1 MICVWIAYE
10 PLVFREALIHLLS
23 KLECVEVVENAS
35 EKVDVGIFRLAD
47 TGQLQDF
54 FLHKSLP
61 QAKLVVFSPRGDQ
74 AFIRLPQETSWKMV
88 RPFGMSQ
95 LVAEIRT
102 GRDKTALDNKTR
114 PVFNH

>member
-10 PLVFREALIHLLS
+10 PLVFREALVHLLS
-23 KLECVEVVENAS
+23 KLDCVEVVENAS
-35 EKVDVGIFRLAD
+35 DRVDVGIFRLSD

-61 QAKLVVFSPRGDQ
+61 QAKLIVFSPRGDQ
-74 AFIRLPQETSWKMV
+74 AFIRLPGESIWKMV

-102 GRDKTALDNKTR
+102 GRNKIVLDKAK
-114 PVFNH
+114 PVFNN